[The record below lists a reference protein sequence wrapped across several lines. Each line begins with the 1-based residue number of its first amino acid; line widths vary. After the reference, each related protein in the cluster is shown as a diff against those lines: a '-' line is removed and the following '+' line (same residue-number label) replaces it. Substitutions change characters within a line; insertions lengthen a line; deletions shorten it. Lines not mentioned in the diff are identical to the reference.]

1 MNHSIEYTPTK
12 LTSQREAIVQTA
24 YQFLHAPYLWGG
36 KTPLGIDCSGLTQM
50 VYKIHGIPLKR
61 DAYQQAK
68 QGKEIILTCAKK
80 GDLAFFGENKIT
92 HVGIIINK
100 NEIIHAFGSVRID
113 KINKKGILNRAKS
126 AQVNYFGEAIGE
138 VPWHVVKITAQKS
151 LKPG

>member
-1 MNHSIEYTPTK
+1 MN
-12 LTSQREAIVQTA
+12 
-24 YQFLHAPYLWGG
+24 LH
-36 KTPLGIDCSGLTQM
+36 KEIQNI
-50 VYKIHGIPLKR
+50 KLKR

-113 KINKKGILNRAKS
+113 KINKKGILNTKT
-126 AQVNYFGEAIGE
+126 N
-138 VPWHVVKITAQKS
+138 KITHK
-151 LKPG
+151 LKKVVTFYY